1 MSYFPFSKK
10 KENLHKILITLF
22 DRKKNLFANNFVKFS
37 ILYSRK
43 YLKNFREPATLQSLD
58 KRNFATIIS
67 LIVMTFY
74 FPRNIQ
80 VFSKDWTPSHL
91 LSSGLIRVSR
101 YEYCPVN
108 DMFECCSEMRTTT
121 MTGVNANV
129 H

>member
-10 KENLHKILITLF
+10 NENLLKILITLF

-37 ILYSRK
+37 ILYSQK
-43 YLKNFREPATLQSLD
+43 YLKNFREPAILQLLD
-58 KRNFATIIS
+58 KRDFAIIS
-67 LIVMTFY
+67 LIVMTFS

-101 YEYCPVN
+101 YESCPVN

>member
-43 YLKNFREPATLQSLD
+43 YLKNFREPAILQLLD
-58 KRNFATIIS
+58 KRDFAIIS
-67 LIVMTFY
+67 LIVMTFS

-80 VFSKDWTPSHL
+80 VFSKDRTPSHL

-101 YEYCPVN
+101 YESCPVN

>member
-43 YLKNFREPATLQSLD
+43 YLKNFREPAILQSLD
-58 KRNFATIIS
+58 ERDIIS
-67 LIVMTFY
+67 LIVMTFS

-80 VFSKDWTPSHL
+80 VFSKDRTPSHL

-108 DMFECCSEMRTTT
+108 DIFECCSEMRTTT